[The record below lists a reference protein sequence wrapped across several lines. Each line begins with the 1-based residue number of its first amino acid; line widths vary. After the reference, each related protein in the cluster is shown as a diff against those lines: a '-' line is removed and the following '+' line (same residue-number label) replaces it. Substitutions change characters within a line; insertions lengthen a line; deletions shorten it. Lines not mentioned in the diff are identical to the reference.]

1 MSMLLFLILSLEVL
15 AIGFSGLIASRHF
28 LIMIFS
34 IEVMLLSSTL
44 VATAFYYY
52 GVNSNIGVFLFAV
65 WAVMASEVIAVV
77 AVYRYLQESDMSM
90 DIKKL
95 AEMKW

>member
-1 MSMLLFLILSLEVL
+1 MSALLFLILSLEIL
-15 AIGFSGLIASRHF
+15 AIGLSGIIASRHF

-34 IEVMLLSSTL
+34 VEIMLLSSTL
-44 VATAFYYY
+44 AATAFYYY
-52 GVNSNIGVFLFAV
+52 GVSSNIGVFLFAV

-77 AVYRYLQESDMSM
+77 AVYRYLQKADMSM

-95 AEMKW
+95 SDMKW